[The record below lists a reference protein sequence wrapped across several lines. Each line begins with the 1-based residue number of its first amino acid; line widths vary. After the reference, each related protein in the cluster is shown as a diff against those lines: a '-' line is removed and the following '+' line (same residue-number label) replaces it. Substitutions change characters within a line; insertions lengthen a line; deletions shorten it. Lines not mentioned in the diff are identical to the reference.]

1 MKLKSEAIIG
11 IDLAG
16 KEKNPTGLAV
26 WQNRTVKTCLIYTD
40 KEILKKLTCINPK
53 IVAIDAPLKL
63 PKNGIFRKADKE
75 LIKKGYR
82 VFPPGLP
89 AMKKLTL
96 RAVKLHKLIT
106 EAGIKTIEVHPT
118 STRKALGMPTKDWK
132 KIQSILKQIGLSG
145 TLNKHPLTPHEID
158 AVTAALTGYLHI
170 KGLTESIGD
179 HEEGYIVVPIK
190 RNWREIRL

>member
-1 MKLKSEAIIG
+1 MKSEAIIG